1 MTPPAEL
8 FLVCSIVKKTPIK
21 GDSFLINLQ
30 RCGICGQNKPSNAR
44 RMIDT
49 QLNFVWFPKEKK
61 KTMLDKIRD
70 LLLEFMT
77 VQRHGAPQVTNELA
91 QCSA

>member
-49 QLNFVWFPKEKK
+49 QLNFV
-61 KTMLDKIRD
+61 
-70 LLLEFMT
+70 
-77 VQRHGAPQVTNELA
+77 
-91 QCSA
+91 